1 MPLHFTWDPAKAA
14 ANKRKHGIPFDLAAR
29 VFADPA
35 ALTEQDRVEG
45 GEYRW
50 RTIGSVESL
59 LVLVVAHTLIDEDEH
74 TERIQIISAR
84 RADHSERLR
93 YEQQKFIT
101 H

>member
-1 MPLHFTWDPAKAA
+1 M
-14 ANKRKHGIPFDLAAR
+14 
-29 VFADPA
+29 
-35 ALTEQDRVEG
+35 EG

-59 LVLVVAHTLIDEDEH
+59 LVLVVAHTFIDEDEH

-84 RADHSERLR
+84 RADRSERLR

-101 H
+101 R

>member
-1 MPLHFTWDPAKAA
+1 MPLRFTWDPAKAA
-14 ANKRKHGIPFDLAAR
+14 ANKRKHGVPFDLAAR

-50 RTIGSVESL
+50 RTIGSVESM

-84 RADHSERLR
+84 RADRSERLR

-101 H
+101 R